1 MCTKPRK
8 KHAPTTQR
16 CFLYLLFL
24 CLGSYEHPS
33 NSFTDV
39 IIHAFRTVI
48 ETVPLGTD
56 IVNVIIDVKR
66 LDIVNVIIDENEHRQ
81 NRLLPTR
88 LGAAT
93 VT

>member
-48 ETVPLGTD
+48 ETVPY
-56 IVNVIIDVKR
+56 VIIDVKR

>member
-33 NSFTDV
+33 NPFTDV

-48 ETVPLGTD
+48 ETVPYVL
-56 IVNVIIDVKR
+56 IDVKR